1 MNIFQLSHLTKL
13 MIPFNVKRR
22 ISWKLCTHVYNYWPT
37 ELLFWR
43 VSLLFFKLCVCV
55 CICVCPG
62 CCLFWLNN
70 FRKTQVNHTLPVFQL
85 VAFSLE
91 PKWVDPLCSIPGYT
105 GVHTFY
111 TGVTNRANHTLV
123 IPFLFPLCLRQC
135 CLARLHCL
143 HVSRRLHPQQLHQE
157 GPDGGTQAH
166 LRPQRLQL

>member
-1 MNIFQLSHLTKL
+1 MWKGGFLENFAPTYTITGQQSCCSEESH
-13 MIPFNVKRR
+13 
-22 ISWKLCTHVYNYWPT
+22 CC
-37 ELLFWR
+37 
-43 VSLLFFKLCVCV
+43 SLNCVCV